1 MASKKNE
8 NMTASA
14 RRVINRD
21 KLEADI
27 VAEAVRVFAASG
39 YEGASIATVAENAG
53 LSKQNLMYYFPT
65 KQALYERVLDGVLDD
80 WLARMDSLADPQQDP
95 RDVLRAYV
103 QAKLKFS
110 REQPWASRVY
120 AMEVIS
126 GAQLYGDQIQKRV
139 VPLLRKDIE
148 VFERWIGE
156 GKIGPVNATHL
167 LFAIWAMT
175 QSYADFSTQM
185 ALVLNRKQLSKKDFE
200 DGEMMITNMV
210 LAAVA
215 LPLFRPTVRSGWC
228 MLVKQQPHSNNPMPA
243 FSPITLTTD
252 RLTLR
257 WLGHSDTAAQYAI
270 YADDIAMRYWSSA
283 AWTDMDQA
291 RASIEQAIADY
302 ASGKALR
309 LAIELRDSG
318 AMIGNFNL
326 YAFSESNR
334 RCDVGYALNR
344 AHWGQ
349 GYLGE
354 AMTAALNYAF
364 TALDLHRIEADIDP
378 RNAASAKLLERKAFQ
393 KEGYLRERWIVNGEI
408 CDTVF
413 YGLLRRDWE
422 AR

>member
-27 VAEAVRVFAASG
+27 VAEAVRVFAESG

-65 KQALYERVLDGVLDD
+65 KQALYERVLDGVIDD

-215 LPLFRPTVRSGWC
+215 LP
-228 MLVKQQPHSNNPMPA
+228 
-243 FSPITLTTD
+243 
-252 RLTLR
+252 
-257 WLGHSDTAAQYAI
+257 
-270 YADDIAMRYWSSA
+270 
-283 AWTDMDQA
+283 
-291 RASIEQAIADY
+291 
-302 ASGKALR
+302 
-309 LAIELRDSG
+309 
-318 AMIGNFNL
+318 
-326 YAFSESNR
+326 
-334 RCDVGYALNR
+334 
-344 AHWGQ
+344 
-349 GYLGE
+349 
-354 AMTAALNYAF
+354 
-364 TALDLHRIEADIDP
+364 
-378 RNAASAKLLERKAFQ
+378 
-393 KEGYLRERWIVNGEI
+393 
-408 CDTVF
+408 
-413 YGLLRRDWE
+413 
-422 AR
+422 